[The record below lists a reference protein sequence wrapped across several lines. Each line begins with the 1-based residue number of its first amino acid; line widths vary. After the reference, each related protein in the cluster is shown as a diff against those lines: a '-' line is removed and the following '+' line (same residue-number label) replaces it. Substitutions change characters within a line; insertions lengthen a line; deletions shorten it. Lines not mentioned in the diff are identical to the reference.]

1 MNNNDDLKLTEA
13 EQETFTER
21 CGKYAETM
29 ELQSAELRALDD
41 LLKDRESAEE
51 AKKPVPRKT
60 SWTASEILSHE
71 FPPVQYIVPGL
82 ITPGLTI
89 LAGAPKLGKS
99 WLALNMAMAV
109 SHGGRFMGKIDVQKC
124 SVLYLCLEDTARRLQ
139 DRLQKLNAPPI
150 DNLQF
155 ILECPSGAV
164 GLASYLREHKDTR
177 LVIIDTWARFSLI
190 MDQNDYTETTRK
202 AGALKSIADELDISI
217 VVIHHTRKSL
227 ASGVTTGDWMD
238 GVLGSQGLVGAADS
252 TIVLKRARGER
263 QAELLATGRDIED
276 QALVLSFDI
285 DTGGWTIE
293 GNKQEIL
300 DGQTQQLIHDWLK
313 DNGAA
318 GPKAIHKGLAGQGY
332 TGKLNTV
339 QTVLRRMT
347 EAGKLQ
353 SYSGVYIV
361 PPLPSTPSQSFTN
374 FTGFTQK
381 QGVEPTEKP
390 PVEPHIPVKDVKSV
404 KDSAVIPSPLT
415 VSKVETK

>member
-1 MNNNDDLKLTEA
+1 MTKLDDLKLTET
-13 EQETFTER
+13 ERENFTER
-21 CGKYAETM
+21 CGKYAEVM
-29 ELQSAELRALDD
+29 EPEAAELQALAD
-41 LLKDRESAEE
+41 LLKDREAVQE
-51 AKKPVPRKT
+51 AKKPAPRKT

-109 SHGGRFMGKIDVQKC
+109 SDGGRFMGKIDVQKC

-139 DRLQKLNAPPI
+139 DRLQKLNATPV

-190 MDQNDYTETTRK
+190 LDQNDYAETTRK

-227 ASGVTTGDWMD
+227 ASGITTGDWMD
-238 GVLGSQGLVGAADS
+238 GVLGSQGLAGAADS

-263 QAELLATGRDIED
+263 QAELLATGRDIEE
-276 QALVLSFDI
+276 QALVLTFDI
-285 DTGGWTIE
+285 DAGGWTIE

-300 DGQTQQLIHDWLK
+300 DGQTQQLIHDWLR
-313 DNGAA
+313 DNGAS
-318 GPKAIHKGLAGQGY
+318 GPKAIHKGLVGQGY

-347 EAGKLQ
+347 EAEKLQ

-374 FTGFTQK
+374 FTGFTPK
-381 QGVEPTEKP
+381 QGVEPMEKP
-390 PVEPHIPVKDVKSV
+390 PVEPHIPVKGVKDV
-404 KDSAVIPSPLT
+404 KDSTAIPSP
-415 VSKVETK
+415 SPGAETRE